1 LLIASDWGDRGR
13 CAQPVEAG
21 APREAARLG
30 GVLAPRFVGDQ
41 IAQKIWAGARRES
54 GLRSFRACANS
65 ILAVDLD
72 REGFDVVLGAH
83 PRGRLLPLAD
93 TGPLVVGFGS
103 ELAFCCA
110 EIPCWV
116 DLEFPDRT
124 RRGPKSGF
132 AIKFRGY

>member
-1 LLIASDWGDRGR
+1 LLIASDWDDRGR

-21 APREAARLG
+21 ALPEAAKPC
-30 GVLAPRFVGDQ
+30 GVLDPRFGGDQ
-41 IAQKIWAGARRES
+41 IAPKFWSGARGES
-54 GLRSFRACANS
+54 GLHRFRACANS

-72 REGFDVVLGAH
+72 REGFDIVLGAH
-83 PRGRLLPLAD
+83 PRGHLLPLAD
-93 TGPLVVGFGS
+93 TGPLVVGFDS